1 MKLRPYSLISIRQ
14 NYNFDRLATIWHE
27 IASWFLT
34 IYQDLPV
41 LAIIKLFCTSKQR
54 KRPKE
59 VKSRYVTI
67 ESKPFWSF
75 QTCKVWKS
83 GYWMPGISLSRMG
96 SHFSFLENRYDIKNE
111 FPNFDETFIFLS
123 KYFFPTW
130 IFVYFI
136 QGVTAWVLKIHTPV
150 LYYLE

>member
-1 MKLRPYSLISIRQ
+1 MSQLNQ
-14 NYNFDRLATIWHE
+14 
-27 IASWFLT
+27 
-34 IYQDLPV
+34 
-41 LAIIKLFCTSKQR
+41 
-54 KRPKE
+54 
-59 VKSRYVTI
+59 
-67 ESKPFWSF
+67 
-75 QTCKVWKS
+75 
-83 GYWMPGISLSRMG
+83 SLSEVFKLVRSENLDIGCLESHYRMG
-96 SHFSFLENRYDIKNE
+96 SHFSFLESRYDIKNE